1 MHGKQCTPQRS
12 NCLDFWDLYGFLKPD
27 CLSWNMF
34 QTTCPVILSCQL
46 VEKSE
51 NKLTLRWGD
60 IVYIFSIELNVSR
73 LILDLDLPLKWAHA
87 NSFHPWTW
95 PWAWALDFGQTIM
108 TSYFVFLYMSL
119 HCHALYV
126 VLSLFLSGLK
136 STESSGSLKLPE
148 QERSVPI
155 PGAGRRSSL
164 ADIAITLHTQ
174 SRGFFEGGI
183 LYAGITQIL
192 IFWYFE
198 LKKKRILDHV
208 RR

>member
-1 MHGKQCTPQRS
+1 
-12 NCLDFWDLYGFLKPD
+12 
-27 CLSWNMF
+27 
-34 QTTCPVILSCQL
+34 
-46 VEKSE
+46 
-51 NKLTLRWGD
+51 
-60 IVYIFSIELNVSR
+60 
-73 LILDLDLPLKWAHA
+73 
-87 NSFHPWTW
+87 
-95 PWAWALDFGQTIM
+95 
-108 TSYFVFLYMSL
+108 MSL

-192 IFWYFE
+192 LFWYFE
-198 LKKKRILDHV
+198 LNKRSLDGIRNKTRFTFKHSFLLPTQLSSRKFDV
-208 RR
+208 NSFLH